1 MWKKKKK
8 NTNRKKFIF
17 FNVVQ
22 KSMSR
27 TKSKLNIITFVYT
40 TIEFFILTLLFKQ
53 QKVGSNLGT
62 GKEIKTKTNF
72 STMFILHC
80 A

>member
-1 MWKKKKK
+1 MLYK
-8 NTNRKKFIF
+8 
-17 FNVVQ
+17 

-53 QKVGSNLGT
+53 QKVGGNLGT
-62 GKEIKTKTNF
+62 GEEIKRKKLF
-72 STMFILHC
+72 
-80 A
+80 

>member
-1 MWKKKKK
+1 
-8 NTNRKKFIF
+8 
-17 FNVVQ
+17 
-22 KSMSR
+22 MSR

-62 GKEIKTKTNF
+62 GKEIKTKKNF

-80 A
+80 V